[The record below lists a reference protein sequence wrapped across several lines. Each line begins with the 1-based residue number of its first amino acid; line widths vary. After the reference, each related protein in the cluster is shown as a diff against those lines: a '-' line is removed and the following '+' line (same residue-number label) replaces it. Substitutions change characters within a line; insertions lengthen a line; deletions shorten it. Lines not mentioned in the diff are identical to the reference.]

1 MGLLPKDVLHVGDD
15 AELDVVGALNAGLQ
29 LAWVNRGGHPWDHAP
44 LQPHITLT
52 DLRVLCDALGL

>member
-1 MGLLPKDVLHVGDD
+1 MAPAEVLHIGDD
-15 AELDVVGALNAGLQ
+15 AHLDGVGALNAGLQ
-29 LAWVNRGGHPWDHAP
+29 LAWVNRGGHAWEHAP